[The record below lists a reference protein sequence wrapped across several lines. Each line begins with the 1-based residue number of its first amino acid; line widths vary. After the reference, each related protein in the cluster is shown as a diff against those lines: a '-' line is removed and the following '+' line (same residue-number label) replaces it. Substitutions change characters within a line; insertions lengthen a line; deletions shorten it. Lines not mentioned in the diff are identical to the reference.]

1 MKAASDP
8 ILRRDHMLKR
18 FNRFLISKIWGIRA
32 RPTGAA
38 FLGACAGLS
47 LTTTILPEVIA
58 TLGIT
63 DSFSA
68 RVDLA
73 GFAVYAVMLW
83 AVGGWAAQRTGSIL
97 GGAVVLGLA
106 GSVSAAI
113 FTALAYGTSAE
124 LILFDGAA
132 GLAYGAVGG
141 MLIASAL
148 AERREATSK

>member
-1 MKAASDP
+1 MKAMSDP
-8 ILRRDHMLKR
+8 TRGRDNVLKR

-32 RPTGAA
+32 RSTGAA

-47 LTTTILPEVIA
+47 LTTTVLPEVIEA
-58 TLGIT
+58 LRIT

-73 GFAVYAVMLW
+73 GFAVYAVLLW
-83 AVGGWAAQRTGSIL
+83 AVGGWAAQKTGSIL

-106 GSVSAAI
+106 GSISAAI
-113 FTALAYGTSAE
+113 FTALVYGTVVE

-148 AERREATSK
+148 GERCEATSS